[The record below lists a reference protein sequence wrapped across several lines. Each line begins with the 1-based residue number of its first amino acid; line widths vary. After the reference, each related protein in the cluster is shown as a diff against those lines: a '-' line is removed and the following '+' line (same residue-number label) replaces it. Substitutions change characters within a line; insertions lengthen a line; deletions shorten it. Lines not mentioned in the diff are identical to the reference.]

1 MTTFQR
7 QVTVLGLT
15 SREDVP
21 NGHLEYEDFPHHID
35 VTAPLLHSLFQES
48 WAEVGLGH
56 MVDGSVLE
64 LEFTAAPKLCRLYD
78 GYLTVLTEGWH
89 MHLCLEK
96 SLGGPDRRNSEELSN
111 KRIVSRAAL
120 YRRINQHGQ
129 AKSWGIQFWNGAGER
144 MMNVFLP
151 NIFVGE
157 AEDLLPEHK
166 PNLAKLKLYERLRRI
181 YILGEEKI
189 PYESNPLK
197 TDYIA
202 VCKSTRC
209 NADRSWEQTYAAVQA
224 QVAESGLPIEVINSG
239 CLEVC
244 KAGPVLFYS
253 TDKTW
258 YTRVTPEVV
267 SQIMSEHVIGGQ
279 PVVDH
284 VYPPQKVLA
293 AT

>member
-1 MTTFQR
+1 
-7 QVTVLGLT
+7 
-15 SREDVP
+15 
-21 NGHLEYEDFPHHID
+21 
-35 VTAPLLHSLFQES
+35 
-48 WAEVGLGH
+48 
-56 MVDGSVLE
+56 
-64 LEFTAAPKLCRLYD
+64 
-78 GYLTVLTEGWH
+78 
-89 MHLCLEK
+89 
-96 SLGGPDRRNSEELSN
+96 
-111 KRIVSRAAL
+111 
-120 YRRINQHGQ
+120 
-129 AKSWGIQFWNGAGER
+129 
-144 MMNVFLP
+144 MNVFLP

-166 PNLAKLKLYERLRRI
+166 PNLAKLKLYDRLRRI

-197 TDYIA
+197 TNYIA

-224 QVAESGLPIEVINSG
+224 QVAESGLPIEVISSG

-253 TDKTW
+253 ADKTW